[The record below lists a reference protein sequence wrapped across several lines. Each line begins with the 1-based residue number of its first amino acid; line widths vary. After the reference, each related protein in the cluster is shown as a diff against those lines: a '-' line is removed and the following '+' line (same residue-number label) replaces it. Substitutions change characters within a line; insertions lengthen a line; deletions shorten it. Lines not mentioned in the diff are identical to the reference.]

1 MFYLTILESD
11 ILYYDVFAFDKKQ
24 KFFYFRNTFRNKYFS
39 CENLFCG
46 NKYLKISAILLRFKK
61 ILI

>member
-24 KFFYFRNTFRNKYFS
+24 KLFYFRNTFRNK
-39 CENLFCG
+39 
-46 NKYLKISAILLRFKK
+46 
-61 ILI
+61 